1 MHALLE
7 FPFDSDIILQKQ
19 KRIRRELLEQ
29 GNLDTKKIAILGG
42 STISEIKNILE
53 LFLLNYGILP
63 EFYESEYGLYWEE
76 AVFENEYLEK
86 WKPDIVF
93 IHTCNRNIKQM
104 PSVMD
109 SSETVQSII
118 ETEYNRFKKMW
129 ESLEE
134 RYHCII
140 IQNNFEMPF
149 YRLYGNQDA
158 CNIHGRSYVINELN
172 RLFSQY
178 ALEKKNFYIHDIN
191 YLSAVY
197 GIKRWSNPTYWYMY
211 KYALEVPA
219 IPSFCYSLANIIKS
233 IYGKNKKVLMLDLD
247 NILWGGVIGEDGIE
261 HIEIGAETSVGQA
274 YYEFQ
279 EYVKK
284 LSEMGVVLTINSKND
299 YENALLGLNHPD
311 GVLGKDDFA
320 IIMANWDNKDV
331 NALKTAEAL
340 DLSTDSFV
348 FVDDNPVERALVK
361 NGIEGIMVPDIDKI
375 EKAVRMI
382 DEAGYF
388 EKTLLSDED
397 YERNNMYKHKVE
409 RETIKQS
416 IMDYTT
422 YLKSLKMH
430 AVIRPFEDAYMSRIA
445 QLTNKS
451 NQFNLTTKRY
461 TEAEIKQISTRE
473 DSICLYGRLSDRFGD
488 EGIVSVVIG
497 FIDGEELKIQL
508 WLMSCRV
515 LKRNMEMAMMDSLVQ
530 AARNYG
536 IQRIRGYYYKTKKNA
551 MVKDFYGNFGFEKV
565 AELENGDSEWMI
577 ETKAYTYCNEY
588 ITVEGV

>member
-29 GNLDTKKIAILGG
+29 ENLHTKKIAILGG
-42 STISEIKNILE
+42 STTNDIRKILE
-53 LFLLNYGILP
+53 LFLLNYGIKP
-63 EFYESEYGLYWEE
+63 EFYESEYGLYWEN
-76 AVFENEYLEK
+76 AVFENEYLEN
-86 WKPDIVF
+86 WQPDIVF
-93 IHTCNRNIKQM
+93 IHTSNRNIKQM
-104 PSVMD
+104 PLATD
-109 SSETVQSII
+109 SNEAVRAMI
-118 ETEYNRFKKMW
+118 EGEYNRFKTMW

-149 YRLYGNQDA
+149 YRLYGNQDG
-158 CNIHGRSYVINELN
+158 CNIHGNTYVINELN

-178 ALEKKNFYIHDIN
+178 AQEKRNFYIHDIN

-197 GIKRWSNPTYWYMY
+197 GIKKWSNPTYWYMY
-211 KYALEVPA
+211 RYALEVPA
-219 IPSFCYSLANIIKS
+219 IPVFCYSLANIIKS

-247 NILWGGVIGEDGIE
+247 NTLWGGAIGEDGLE
-261 HIEIGAETSVGQA
+261 HIEIGAETPLGQA

-279 EYVKK
+279 KYVKK

-299 YENALLGLNHPD
+299 YDNALLGLSHPE
-311 GVLGKDDFA
+311 GPLSKDDFA
-320 IIMANWDNKDV
+320 VIMANWENKDV
-331 NALKTAEAL
+331 NTLKTVEAL
-340 DLSTDSFV
+340 ELSSDSFV
-348 FVDDNPVERALVK
+348 FVDDSPVERALVRDSV
-361 NGIEGIMVPDIDKI
+361 EGISVPNIDKI
-375 EKAVRMI
+375 EKTIQTI

-397 YERNNMYKHKVE
+397 FERNNMYKHRVE
-409 RETIKQS
+409 REVMKKS
-416 IMDYTT
+416 IMNYDV
-422 YLKSLKMH
+422 YLKSLEMH
-430 AVIRPFEDAYMSRIA
+430 AIIRPFEDAYISRIA

-451 NQFNLTTKRY
+451 NQFNLTTRRY
-461 TEAEIKQISTRE
+461 TEAEIKQVSMRKDT
-473 DSICLYGRLSDRFGD
+473 ICMYGRLSDKFGD

-497 FIDGEELKIQL
+497 LIDGDELKILL

-530 AARNYG
+530 KVYNCG
-536 IQRIRGYYYKTKKNA
+536 LQRIRGYYYKTKKNE

-565 AELENGDSEWMI
+565 KELENGDSEWI
-577 ETKAYTYCNEY
+577 LETKDYVYCNEY